1 LRDID
6 DCPDGIIDKMTTTTT
21 PPTTTT
27 TTTTP
32 PTTTTTK
39 KKRRSKCKYL
49 FRLGPIDVLKI
60 SSAYGIGA
68 ISNISFQSS
77 ANPDCTTGLNELSL
91 TTSQEPDKIS
101 FFDAAKRHRHC
112 LVLSQFSNSSWC
124 WWCKHSSDGPLYA
137 CPLSD
142 NPATL
147 KKTYKST
154 ISKTVHVLKDAV
166 ASTSTTTTTTT
177 VDDGNIEVETPTLS
191 YVTTGTFCSFNC
203 VVSYILDNS
212 HDADFDKSL
221 ELLSSILLDGG
232 VDTLPPP
239 APSWKL
245 LKRFGGH
252 LDIES
257 FRKNF
262 NKITY
267 ASLGASRSKILYNPV
282 DNVFEERLK
291 F

>member
-1 LRDID
+1 MA
-6 DCPDGIIDKMTTTTT
+6 PTTTTMTTT
-21 PPTTTT
+21 PP
-27 TTTTP
+27 P
-32 PTTTTTK
+32 PTTTTK

-49 FRLGPIDVLKI
+49 FRLGPIDILKI

-77 ANPDCTTGLNELSL
+77 SNPDCTTGLNELSL

-112 LVLSQFSNSSWC
+112 FVLSQFSSSSWC
-124 WWCKHSSDGPLYA
+124 WWCKHSCNGPLYA

-166 ASTSTTTTTTT
+166 ASTST
-177 VDDGNIEVETPTLS
+177 VDDSEDNIEIERPTLS

-239 APSWKL
+239 APNWKL

-252 LDIES
+252 IDIES

-267 ASLGASRSKILYNPV
+267 ASLGTSRSKILYNPV